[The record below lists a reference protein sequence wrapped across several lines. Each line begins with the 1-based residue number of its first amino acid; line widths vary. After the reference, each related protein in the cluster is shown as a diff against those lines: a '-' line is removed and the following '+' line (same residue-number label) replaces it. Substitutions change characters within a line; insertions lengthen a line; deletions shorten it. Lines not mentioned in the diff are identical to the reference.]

1 MSEFNVVLEGEYKGK
16 KIKKGSFFEIITEG
30 ENSKI
35 SINKSNVQ
43 AYDIL
48 DETDKKTYS
57 VWKGMWGNMIVPFL
71 GWAAGIGG
79 KKKEVYLVSINW
91 RGGKKSLICIEK
103 GWKEALIRGM
113 F

>member
-16 KIKKGSFFEIITEG
+16 KIKKGSFLEIITEG

-57 VWKGMWGNMIVPFL
+57 VWKGMWGNMIRSIFRL
-71 GWAAGIGG
+71 GSRNRR
-79 KKKEVYLVSINW
+79 KEK
-91 RGGKKSLICIEK
+91 RSLSC
-103 GWKEALIRGM
+103 
-113 F
+113 FY

>member
-16 KIKKGSFFEIITEG
+16 KIKKGSFLEIITEG

-79 KKKEVYLVSINW
+79 KKKEVYLVYINW

-103 GWKEALIRGM
+103 VWKEALIRGM

>member
-16 KIKKGSFFEIITEG
+16 KIKRGSFLEIITEG

-79 KKKEVYLVSINW
+79 KKKEFILFL
-91 RGGKKSLICIEK
+91 LIGEVEK
-103 GWKEALIRGM
+103 NH
-113 F
+113 

>member
-16 KIKKGSFFEIITEG
+16 KIKRGSFLEIITEG

-48 DETDKKTYS
+48 DETDKKT
-57 VWKGMWGNMIVPFL
+57 FRL
-71 GWAAGIGG
+71 GSRNRR
-79 KKKEVYLVSINW
+79 KEK
-91 RGGKKSLICIEK
+91 RSLSC
-103 GWKEALIRGM
+103 
-113 F
+113 FY